1 MRDTTA
7 VGQVDLLASG
17 RSHAGWQA
25 VQVRLGMDQCAGM
38 FSLQVSERWH
48 GQDADRPIAAGERCE
63 LQIDGETV
71 ITGWVDEARQTIDAS
86 SHTVELT
93 GRDATGDLVDCSAVR
108 KAGQWRGL
116 RIEQIAA
123 ELAAP
128 FGVAVRADVDTGRP
142 LASFA
147 LQEGETVFEAIER
160 AARIRALLLVSDGRG
175 GLLITRAGSARVATP
190 LVLGDNILQARVGM
204 DLRDR
209 YSSYVLKGQAPG
221 SDLFNGTSA
230 SQVKAL
236 ASDPGVRRHRPLI
249 ITNDA
254 PDMAATLQQRAL
266 WEANVRAARSYDIE
280 LTVQGWR
287 HAGGL
292 WRPNAVVPVVATALR
307 LDADLLITHV
317 MFSLDERGST
327 TTLRLT
333 REDAYTVLPLK
344 APAAAVAGAGS
355 SVADIA
361 NNYMPLPPKGAR

>member
-7 VGQVDLLASG
+7 GGQVDLLASG

-38 FSLQVSERWH
+38 FNLQVSERWT
-48 GQDADRPIAAGERCE
+48 GQDVDHAIAAGERCE
-63 LQIDGETV
+63 LQLDGETV
-71 ITGWVDEARQTIDAS
+71 ITGWVDESRLSMDAS
-86 SHTVELT
+86 SHAVELT

-175 GLLITRAGSARVATP
+175 GLVITRAGVQRVATP
-190 LVLGDNILQARVGM
+190 LVLGENILQARVGI

-209 YSSYVLKGQAPG
+209 FSSYTLKGQAPG
-221 SDLFNGTSA
+221 SDFFSGASA
-230 SQVKAL
+230 SQVRA
-236 ASDPGVRRHRPLI
+236 AATDPGMRRHRPMI

-254 PDMAATLQQRAL
+254 PDVAATLQQRAL
-266 WEANVRAARSYDIE
+266 WEANVRAARSHDIE
-280 LTVQGWR
+280 VLLQGWR
-287 HAGGL
+287 HAAGI
-292 WRPNAVVPVVATALR
+292 WRPNALVPVVAAVLR
-307 LDADLLITHV
+307 LEADLLITHV
-317 MFSLDERGST
+317 TFSLDDRGST

-333 REDAYTVLPLK
+333 RADAFNALPLR
-344 APAAAVAGAGS
+344 AAATGSTSSGAAGAAGFWT
-355 SVADIA
+355 
-361 NNYMPLPPKGAR
+361 LPPREGR